1 MAAEVILEVRG
12 LDGPTV
18 RSCLEELGGRQ
29 CTPRRM
35 RGPGWT
41 AVVQED
47 VMAVGPFELERV
59 LLHLLGAPGPV
70 KKVVCRLHELTDL

>member
-1 MAAEVILEVRG
+1 MAAEIILEVRG

-18 RSCLEELGGRQ
+18 RSCLSELGGRQ

-35 RGPGWT
+35 KGRGWT
-41 AVVQED
+41 AVMQED
-47 VMAVGPFELERV
+47 AVEIGPFAVDRV

-70 KKVVCRLHELTDL
+70 YRVVDRLNELTDM